1 MPQSGMIALKSFQ
14 SFMINDGL
22 LGKVVEAI
30 KAGEKEARTSGDIQ
44 TFEVFYKGF
53 RQNIAIGRVMV
64 IPAKVADSRDTFP
77 VALLYGTLLKEMSG
91 EELAD
96 LITYKMG
103 DTEFDDYSKAD
114 LAALKDKVF
123 KNSEDKYES
132 IVLFAP
138 AWWNNREFIHFKFTK
153 DDEKLTN
160 MVRHLIFS
168 AYFDPALS
176 SAFNTLMTDVST
188 DKLDVTNITPKL
200 NFPGVAEN
208 PLKDYPDMQKMG
220 AGRKKIFLT
229 KKTATAIEQSQIQ
242 PAELDVFEALNT
254 VVERAM
260 GVTPMKEVGS
270 HKLGSDHPDD
280 CDCPACNA
288 AYGDAT
294 TRTPKQA
301 CGVLPV
307 VQGTNVGPGGA
318 EAMPTE
324 APSKGPEGTEPIGIE
339 LNADGTPKREEAGKA
354 ASSKTAGTIS
364 LANPVQVAIYKGELE
379 GQMSDGAWENTN
391 PMDHWRS
398 MCDANVVVGTP
409 GMDFMPRTTYG
420 YNRLLSNP
428 VVAERMLN
436 MARAAVAYPSLDMSK
451 FNWAIEYV
459 IDHANKMNEPQQ
471 DWQQKYVTEILAT
484 TGEPDIASFVAK
496 VNGTAYSARDLR
508 RDINEIQRV
517 VNTKFKSRYAA
528 VIKQARDIDEHMN
541 YKGHDLHL
549 TTWQERDNFDIDLV
563 DETTGQ
569 DLGHWSDNNRDEES
583 GTGEASQMFED
594 GFFSMKHGLINS
606 VVEYLESMGALTD
619 LQPIQEEE
627 EWNEGHGEHLDVP
640 EGYTASSEKTRQ
652 AARKHVEKISKNEIR
667 RMIAE
672 QEVPTADAILN
683 EALTDMGQAPAVDLP
698 GQSSPEGADNRPT
711 TTEAQVPAEMKSE
724 TPEDTKAESQPEQ
737 AATPFESK
745 GARKQAKYVDV
756 LDMLDSFGRFGI
768 GSKMGASV
776 AEDIAQAAGELDYDK
791 SGIADNADVD
801 QPTPN
806 ELFGKEAAIL
816 DDEEEWCEACQQHR
830 PCSCDDMEAD
840 RAKEGAI
847 APNENMQC
855 MDCGHEGPAGIHGGC
870 EACGSQAISAAP
882 ANPVANPVVREKK
895 FVTPPAK
902 AMAQH
907 AGSDDTDG
915 TEDWNEKGRRE
926 EEQREKKEA
935 GPMAQKLPG
944 NPTADLPQELVE
956 ARQGLEQIKEVL
968 ETTFLDAETGTAP
981 NIGPGAQE
989 LMTELDQIHARV
1001 EQLLTGISRRKYGK
1015 QHAAKLNAV
1024 VASLKKVIAGHEGER
1039 HDDVPVAQG
1048 KTENGKQPESDL
1060 SGAAPQAHDVAPQV
1074 DKKVA
1079 SKKPGKLEIEFGP
1092 TSITL

>member
-30 KAGEKEARTSGDIQ
+30 KAGEKEARSSGDIQ

-77 VALLYGTLLKEMSG
+77 VALLYGTLLKEFCG

-103 DTEFDDYSKAD
+103 DTEFDEYSKAD

-123 KNSEDKYES
+123 KNSEGKYES

-176 SAFNTLMTDVST
+176 SAFNALMTDVST

-260 GVTPMKEVGS
+260 GVTPMKEVGK
-270 HKLGSDHPDD
+270 HKASDD
-280 CDCPACNA
+280 
-288 AYGDAT
+288 
-294 TRTPKQA
+294 KQA

-307 VQGTNVGPGGA
+307 VEGTNVGPGGG

-339 LNADGTPKREEAGKA
+339 LNADGTPKREEAGKE
-354 ASSKTAGTIS
+354 ASVKTAGTIS
-364 LANPVQVAIYKGELE
+364 LANPVQVALYKGELE

-436 MARAAVAYPSLDMSK
+436 MARAAVAYPNLDMSK
-451 FNWAIEYV
+451 LNWAIEYV
-459 IDHANKMNEPQQ
+459 MDHANKMNEPQQ
-471 DWQQKYVTEILAT
+471 DWQQKYVKDILAA

-517 VNTKFKSRYAA
+517 VNGKFKSRYAA
-528 VIKQARDIDEHMN
+528 VIKQARDLDERMN

-549 TTWQERDNFDIDLV
+549 TTWQERDNFTIDLV
-563 DETTGQ
+563 DESTGQ
-569 DLGHWSDNNRDEES
+569 DLGHWSDDNRDEES

-594 GFFSMKHGLINS
+594 GFFTYKHGLINS
-606 VVEYLESMGALTD
+606 VLEYLESVGALSD

-627 EWNEGHGEHLDVP
+627 EWNEDHGEHLDVP
-640 EGYTASSEKTRQ
+640 EGYTASSKKSRD
-652 AARKHVEKISKNEIR
+652 AARAHVEKISKNEIR

-672 QEVPTADAILN
+672 QEVPTADAVLN

-737 AATPFESK
+737 AANPFESK
-745 GARKQAKYVDV
+745 GAARKQAKYVDV
-756 LDMLDSFGRFGI
+756 LDMLESFGRFGI

-776 AEDIAQAAGELDYDK
+776 AEDLAQAAGELDYDK

-806 ELFGKEAAIL
+806 DLFGKEAAIL

-840 RAKEGAI
+840 RAKEGALGVG
-847 APNENMQC
+847 EGVQC
-855 MDCGHEGPAGIHGGC
+855 MDCHHEGQPDVHGNC
-870 EACGSQAISAAP
+870 EACGSAGVAP
-882 ANPVANPVVREKK
+882 IPAQKVDTLDPVLRETTR
-895 FVTPPAK
+895 TPGK
-902 AMAQH
+902 AMGMH
-907 AGSDDTDG
+907 AG
-915 TEDWNEKGRRE
+915 
-926 EEQREKKEA
+926 Q
-935 GPMAQKLPG
+935 
-944 NPTADLPQELVE
+944 
-956 ARQGLEQIKEVL
+956 
-968 ETTFLDAETGTAP
+968 
-981 NIGPGAQE
+981 
-989 LMTELDQIHARV
+989 
-1001 EQLLTGISRRKYGK
+1001 
-1015 QHAAKLNAV
+1015 
-1024 VASLKKVIAGHEGER
+1024 EGER

-1060 SGAAPQAHDVAPQV
+1060 SGAAPQAHDVPPQV